1 MAAEKVARPQQAAVA
16 AAVQWSWR
24 PVAQTAWET
33 PAGEREAW
41 PQKSW
46 AAGVQEP
53 GPLEAPAAWA
63 VPLAGEPSEPG
74 SAERAA
80 VAAGTAA
87 AAAGDCM
94 ADDSVGQDDLGT
106 GSGSR
111 DFQDGRNR
119 YHG

>member
-1 MAAEKVARPQQAAVA
+1 
-16 AAVQWSWR
+16 
-24 PVAQTAWET
+24 VAQTAWET

-41 PQKSW
+41 RQKSW
-46 AAGVQEP
+46 AAVVQEL

-94 ADDSVGQDDLGT
+94 AADSVGQEDLGT

-111 DFQDGRNR
+111 DSQDGRNR
-119 YHG
+119 YQG